1 MATARVTITKSG
13 RNDTYGLPLVVGTTY
28 TLDYDYARAL
38 FNQGFATD
46 ADEVFTAGE
55 KAPVFGYGAHGKTVA
70 ALKNSDGTESSLQV
84 TDEMAGNKFS
94 EDRLARAKAGDGMQ
108 KLLLIGDSLNA
119 RMGNAFAA
127 LGGWSATVTAIAQGA
142 GATANLTFSAT
153 HGIPAGQ
160 QVRFS
165 SDALVQSSLRN
176 RWFNFTS
183 TGAATGTISVP
194 ADAYD
199 FAYLTYTLSNIAA
212 FTGSA
217 ELSIDAIRGFAGS
230 YFQTLFNAFDPF
242 DEVVN
247 LCIPGAR
254 SGELLYTD
262 TLAFIKTIDLTQFT
276 NVGITVGINDMAQ
289 ALDPAITLSNIIEIS
304 ERCLDAGCF
313 VCIDEVYPQGSMT
326 AAAQIFLQTV
336 NPGLSA
342 YASNRTN
349 VVVNAT
355 REIINDPTTDLGSAT
370 DLSDGTHLNAVGAV
384 KIGAQRAM
392 AWGKALNRRIHEA
405 FSINTP
411 PSGSKNYLTNPAM
424 TGTGGTVTGPSTGV
438 CATGWTIA
446 APGTNVTC
454 VGRKHARLA
463 LQWRYSTAYALGY
476 VVKPTAANGLYYV
489 CTTAGTSGASA
500 PTWGA
505 VAWATTTDNTATW
518 TAFPSALFEH
528 DKSRGDW
535 QYVQGSVGGAATAQ
549 ERITLTQTVTLA
561 SVGLAAGDWIRGK
574 MRVRVV
580 DSNFAF
586 YMLSIRSGSTINGMF
601 SFCASGGKNSLLTA
615 TAQPSNTADG
625 LMVTDW
631 YKIPAGQTTLSF
643 YLEAGCSTGYENS
656 VMRFFATDAVLE
668 KRTW

>member
-1 MATARVTITKSG
+1 MRQVNNGPFLTDDEGRKIVGIRNVDGSNAKIQITD
-13 RNDTYGLPLVVGTTY
+13 NL
-28 TLDYDYARAL
+28 
-38 FNQGFATD
+38 
-46 ADEVFTAGE
+46 
-55 KAPVFGYGAHGKTVA
+55 
-70 ALKNSDGTESSLQV
+70 
-84 TDEMAGNKFS
+84 AGNKLDQNKYGLIS
-94 EDRLARAKAGDGMQ
+94 RGNGAQ
-108 KLLLIGDSLNA
+108 ILLLIGDSLNA
-119 RMGNAFAA
+119 RMGNAFPS
-127 LGGWSATVTAIAQGA
+127 LGGWAATVTAIVQGT
-142 GATANLTFSAT
+142 GATANLTFSAA

-160 QVRFS
+160 RVRFS
-165 SDALVQSSLRN
+165 ADATISSSLRN
-176 RWFNFTS
+176 RWFDFTS
-183 TGAATGTISVP
+183 TGSAAGTISVP

-199 FAYLTYTLSNIAA
+199 FEYLTYALTNVVTFS
-212 FTGSA
+212 GSA

-254 SGELLYTD
+254 SGELAYTD
-262 TLAFIKTIDLTQFT
+262 TFAFVKTLDLTQFT
-276 NVGITVGINDMAQ
+276 HVGITVGINDMAQ
-289 ALDPAITLSNIIEIS
+289 ALDPALTLSNIIEIS

-313 VCIDEVYPQGSMT
+313 VCIDEVYPQGTMDAT
-326 AAAQIFLQTV
+326 KQLFLQTV
-336 NPGLSA
+336 NPGLHA
-342 YASNRTN
+342 YATNRVN
-349 VVVNAT
+349 VVINVT
-355 REIINDPTTDLGSAT
+355 RETINDPAT
-370 DLSDGTHLNAVGAV
+370 DTGSTVDLIDGTHQNAIGAC
-384 KIGAQRAM
+384 KIGSTRAKT
-392 AWGKALNRRIHEA
+392 WNIKRRANTA
-405 FSINTP
+405 FPT
-411 PSGSKNYLTNPAM
+411 GTKNYLANPETN
-424 TGTGGTVTGPSTGV
+424 GTAGTVTGPSTGV
-438 CATGWTIA
+438 CATSWTIS

-454 VGRKHARLA
+454 IARKHARLA

-476 VVKPTAANGLYYV
+476 VVKPTTANGLYYV

-518 TAFPSALFEH
+518 TAFPSALFED

-535 QYVQGSVGGAATAQ
+535 QYVQGTVGGTATAQ

-586 YMLSIRSGSTINGMF
+586 YMLSIRSGATINGLF
-601 SFCASGGKNSLLTA
+601 SFCACGGKNSFLTA
-615 TAQPSNTADG
+615 TAQPYNTADG

-656 VMRFFATDAVLE
+656 VMRVFATDAVLE
-668 KRTW
+668 KRIF